1 MWKSSGLWPQA
12 RLGPCGAGQTGPG
25 AECRAATPGR
35 RLYPLAGGGVA
46 ALSGMRPAQAAEVDV
61 VLLVLSDLLLLSD
74 EEELE
79 LLLLPFE
86 LDDED
91 DEDEPF
97 DERLSVR

>member
-1 MWKSSGLWPQA
+1 M
-12 RLGPCGAGQTGPG
+12 
-25 AECRAATPGR
+25 
-35 RLYPLAGGGVA
+35 A
-46 ALSGMRPAQAAEVDV
+46 ALSGMRSAQAAEVDA

-79 LLLLPFE
+79 VLLLPFE
-86 LDDED
+86 LDED

>member
-1 MWKSSGLWPQA
+1 M
-12 RLGPCGAGQTGPG
+12 
-25 AECRAATPGR
+25 
-35 RLYPLAGGGVA
+35 A

>member
-1 MWKSSGLWPQA
+1 M
-12 RLGPCGAGQTGPG
+12 
-25 AECRAATPGR
+25 
-35 RLYPLAGGGVA
+35 A
-46 ALSGMRPAQAAEVDV
+46 ALSGMRSAQAAEVDA

>member
-1 MWKSSGLWPQA
+1 
-12 RLGPCGAGQTGPG
+12 
-25 AECRAATPGR
+25 
-35 RLYPLAGGGVA
+35 
-46 ALSGMRPAQAAEVDV
+46 MRSAQAAEVDA

-79 LLLLPFE
+79 VLLLPFE
-86 LDDED
+86 LDED